1 MPDACVIP
9 ELAYGDVG
17 EAIRWLCDGFGFSLR
32 LRIANHRAQIT
43 VGAGAVVL
51 VAADPHER
59 QLRESFDRAP
69 GIMARVADVD
79 RHHAQ
84 TRRAG
89 ADVVSPPS
97 DHPYGERQYS
107 CRDLGGYIW
116 TFSQTIADVAPE
128 TWGAS
133 RT

>member
-1 MPDACVIP
+1 MPDACVIR
-9 ELAYGDVG
+9 ELAYRDVG
-17 EAIRWLCDGFGFSLR
+17 EAIRWLCDVFGFSLR

-51 VAADPHER
+51 VAADPRER
-59 QLRESFDRAP
+59 QLRESFGRAR

-107 CRDLGGYIW
+107 CRDLGGYVW

-128 TWGAS
+128 AWGAS